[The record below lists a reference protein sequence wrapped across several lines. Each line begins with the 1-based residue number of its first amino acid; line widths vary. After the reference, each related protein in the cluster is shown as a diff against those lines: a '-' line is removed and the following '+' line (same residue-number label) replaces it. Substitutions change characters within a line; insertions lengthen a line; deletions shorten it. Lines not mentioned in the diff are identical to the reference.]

1 MRFLQNLVS
10 YWLNRALTDTL
21 ANSRGFQVR
30 FSAPTPP
37 SPHLAVPARVP
48 EDFATPITLTL
59 SFSLLL
65 SLHPP
70 RPPISA
76 LDVRTIHSGSRY
88 GWTSS

>member
-30 FSAPTPP
+30 FSARTTP
-37 SPHLAVPARVP
+37 SPCLAVPARVP

-76 LDVRTIHSGSRY
+76 LDVRTTHSGSRY